1 MNVFRKNRKNGS
13 FNDEWKVSGS
23 FVRKPVRG
31 WIHPDHQVQRN
42 GVTYEM
48 RVSNAETS
56 SFGCSLTLL
65 IPNISF

>member
-13 FNDEWKVSGS
+13 FNDEWKASGS

-48 RVSNAETS
+48 RVSNAEAT
-56 SFGCSLTLL
+56 SFGRRLTLL